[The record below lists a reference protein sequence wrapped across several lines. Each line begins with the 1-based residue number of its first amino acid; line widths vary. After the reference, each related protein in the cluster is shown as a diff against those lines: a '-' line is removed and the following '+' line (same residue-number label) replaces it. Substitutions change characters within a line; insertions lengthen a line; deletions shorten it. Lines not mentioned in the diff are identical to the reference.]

1 MGELHTNLQKEDPV
15 LKSDHNHFGDSEK
28 VEVEKTLC
36 FMKEQSKSGLS
47 KPLEVYAEG
56 ISKLDGNT
64 RSIMPVE
71 DHVKRTLRNQR
82 SKLNPIEPTSLDN
95 LIIDGTYLNYINY
108 YYLLILLLYL
118 KFNIYVQQMS
128 GALQVIL
135 NMKIF

>member
-15 LKSDHNHFGDSEK
+15 LKSEHNHFGDSEK

-56 ISKLDGNT
+56 LSKLDGNT
-64 RSIMPVE
+64 RSKMPVE

-82 SKLNPIEPTSLDN
+82 SKLNPIEPTSL
-95 LIIDGTYLNYINY
+95 Y
-108 YYLLILLLYL
+108 
-118 KFNIYVQQMS
+118 
-128 GALQVIL
+128 
-135 NMKIF
+135 

>member
-1 MGELHTNLQKEDPV
+1 MGELHTNLQKEDLV
-15 LKSDHNHFGDSEK
+15 LKSNRNHFWDSEK

-36 FMKEQSKSGLS
+36 FMKEQLKSGLS

-56 ISKLDGNT
+56 LSKLDGNI
-64 RSIMPVE
+64 RSKMLVE
-71 DHVKRTLRNQR
+71 DHVKRSLRNQR